1 MLCKM
6 CSCACAWRART
17 FAQRAGLF
25 SGSGW
30 YSSACSSASA
40 AVLSAFGGF
49 FELLLCGVLHAGSR
63 YEQRVTRRA
72 MPVLD
77 DPRKSASHRPRRPAS
92 NPAAHFQTHL
102 DGMATRASLRPR
114 PSVPQRTRCIQV
126 PSTPSDRVKFDGTSK
141 HVEIGPV
148 TDAGLDHGPA
158 HDVRGPQRRLVTAYG
173 VFNPHRRF
181 DNFA

>member
-102 DGMATRASLRPR
+102 DGMATRPVYGPDRLSATNPI
-114 PSVPQRTRCIQV
+114 IQA
-126 PSTPSDRVKFDGTSK
+126 P
-141 HVEIGPV
+141 
-148 TDAGLDHGPA
+148 
-158 HDVRGPQRRLVTAYG
+158 
-173 VFNPHRRF
+173 PHRQIVWSSTALPSMSR
-181 DNFA
+181 